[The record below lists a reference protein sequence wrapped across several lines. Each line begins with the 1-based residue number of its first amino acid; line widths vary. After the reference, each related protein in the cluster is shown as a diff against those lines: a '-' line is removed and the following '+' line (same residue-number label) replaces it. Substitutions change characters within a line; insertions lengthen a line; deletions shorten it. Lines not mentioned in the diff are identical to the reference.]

1 VTPRPEFRIET
12 SPGETSRTIAVAG
25 ELDSATAVALLAEL
39 EQALAAPGVN
49 GLVLDLQRVSFIDS
63 AGLRAIIQL
72 EQATRE
78 RGLGLTVLPAPA
90 DVTRLLTTT
99 GIGARLALGPQVGQP
114 PTREFIERIELHLPD
129 DPTAPGQARMEVR
142 QAFRQRCSADDIATA
157 LLLTS
162 ELVTNAVVH
171 PPQALP
177 NQIGLRI
184 IAFNDGLRVEVS
196 DGGPGFDPAAPAPR
210 QPDRGGRGLM
220 LVDRLASRWGTSA
233 AEEPERPFCVWFE
246 LETGARPQSVAS
258 AG

>member
-12 SPGETSRTIAVAG
+12 FTGETDPTIAVAG

-39 EQALAAPGVN
+39 EQALAVPGVR
-49 GLVLDLQRVSFIDS
+49 GVVLDLQGVSFIDS

-72 EQATRE
+72 EQATRD
-78 RGLGLTVLPAPA
+78 RGLGLTVLPAPPE
-90 DVTRLLTTT
+90 VTKLLTAT
-99 GIGARLALGPQVGQP
+99 GIGARLTLGPQVDGP
-114 PTREFIERIELHLPD
+114 PTREFVERIELDLPD
-129 DPTAPGQARMEVR
+129 DPSAPAQARMEVR
-142 QAFRQRCSADDIATA
+142 QAFGQRCSDDDIATA

-171 PPQALP
+171 PRRADP

-184 IAFNDGLRVEVS
+184 IAFKDGLRVEVS
-196 DGGPGFDPAAPAPR
+196 DGGPGFDPTAPAPR

-220 LVDRLASRWGTSA
+220 LVDQLASRWGTNPP
-233 AEEPERPFCVWFE
+233 EEPERPFCVWIE
-246 LETGARPQSVAS
+246 PAQAVAT